1 MEQPS
6 LDDLRLDH
14 DLVDLHFHT
23 LWSDGLATPM
33 QALHRARELRIKLA
47 ITDHNKIEGLL
58 QAWQLAGDEA
68 AKWLLPGIEITTA
81 ERIHLLVY
89 FRRPEHLRDFFLR
102 AVKPWRPKGATATT
116 PINRP
121 VGHLLEELRAWPHFT
136 AAAHP
141 FAFAKNGWMTVR
153 QQHQH
158 IGALL
163 DDLDAVEVLNGQEI
177 DAGNASSE
185 DLASL
190 RGLGRVAGSDGHSLG
205 ELGNVLAAVPRGAD
219 LFDALRDGAM
229 TPIDRRP
236 PGLWRRV
243 VGQAPKA
250 VYYAAKP
257 GRMVWRITQNTDGDG
272 PVTRDGLRLEHPLPD
287 PPR

>member
-1 MEQPS
+1 MT
-6 LDDLRLDH
+6 DDLTALRADH

-23 LWSDGLATPM
+23 RWSDGLATPA
-33 QALHRARELRIKLA
+33 QAVARARELGVRVA

-58 QAWQLAGDEA
+58 QAWDLARDEA
-68 AKWLLPGIEITTA
+68 RKLLVPGLEITTA

-89 FRRPEHLRDFFLR
+89 FRRPEHLRQFFLR
-102 AVKPWRPKGATATT
+102 AVVPWRPPGATATT

-121 VGHLLEELRAWPHFT
+121 VSHLLEDLQRWPHVT

-153 QQHQH
+153 DQHHH

-163 DDLDAVEVLNGQEI
+163 DDLTAVEVLNGQEF
-177 DAGNASSE
+177 DSGNDQAAA
-185 DLASL
+185 LAQQ
-190 RGLGRVAGSDGHSLG
+190 RGLGTVAGSDGHSLA
-205 ELGNVLAAVPRGAD
+205 ELGNVVTALPKGAD
-219 LFDALRDGAM
+219 LFEVIADGALQVV
-229 TPIDRRP
+229 DRRP
-236 PGLWRRV
+236 TGLWRRV

-257 GRMVWRITQNTDGDG
+257 GRMVWRRSQGTDGDG
-272 PVTRDGLRLEHPLPD
+272 PATRDGLRLEAPLPE
-287 PPR
+287 PPG